1 MPLGPLLESRAMF
14 SFFRKKAP
22 PAPEAVPAAPEPL
35 PAVEAPPVVEVA
47 PGAQGASHIVNTC
60 RNALPPKEL

>member
-1 MPLGPLLESRAMF
+1 VALKLLGPVM
-14 SFFRKKAP
+14 
-22 PAPEAVPAAPEPL
+22 
-35 PAVEAPPVVEVA
+35 EVA